1 LDAGVTKSPDGDI
14 WKDDEMSD
22 SAFVFRPFAARRI
35 PDPNFKSNYDAE
47 RHVFVMPVR
56 AIPTDL
62 PLDPNARRPNIRK
75 RVYQEVKKILFN
87 EEGEPGTFH
96 LKNKGITIIAESVTQ
111 KGDHEYLVKMRR
123 GVHGIVD
130 GGHTYTL
137 IAESIDN
144 PDLPETQFV
153 QVEVRVGVPD
163 QWIPEIAGGLN
174 TSVQVQ
180 DMSLDHLAGRFAWLK
195 AELKSEPYSNKIAWS
210 ENDPGE
216 YDARDVLSL
225 MLMFNTLLYPN
236 DKDEHPVMAY
246 EKKSLVLKAFEDDP
260 VKFELMKPIIKDTLR
275 FHDIVTKTAREL
287 WNKYNGG
294 RGGALAFMEKRE
306 RGQFPFIF
314 TGEQSHYRLA
324 NGALYPI
331 LAAFRWYVVQ
341 DPTKGTLKW
350 RDGFPALVDAWNEI
364 GGELLKATHLESND
378 RGRNP
383 NAIGKSRNHWAN
395 LHTRVAKFDLMARQ
409 TT

>member
-1 LDAGVTKSPDGDI
+1 
-14 WKDDEMSD
+14 MSD
-22 SAFVFRPFAARRI
+22 LAFSFRPTIARRI
-35 PDPNFKSNYDAE
+35 PDPSFKQSHDAE
-47 RHVFVMPVR
+47 RHLFVMPVR
-56 AIPTDL
+56 SLPPNL

-75 RVYQEVKKILFN
+75 RVYQEVKKSLLN
-87 EEGEPGTFH
+87 QEGEPGTFH
-96 LKNKGITIIAESVTQ
+96 LKNKGITIIAQSVSQ
-111 KGDHEYLVKMRR
+111 KGDHEYLVTMRR
-123 GVHGIVD
+123 GIHGIVD

-137 IAESIDN
+137 VQENIENA
-144 PDLPETQFV
+144 DLPEKQFV

-163 QWIPEIAGGLN
+163 PWIPEIAGGLN

-180 DMSLDHLAGRFAWLK
+180 DMSLDHLAGRFEWLK
-195 AELKSEPYSNKIAWS
+195 TALKSEPYAKKIAWS

-225 MLMFNTLLYPN
+225 LTMFNILLFPN

-260 VKFELMKPIIKDTLR
+260 IKFERTKPIIKDILLFSDTVAKDAR
-275 FHDIVTKTAREL
+275 DI
-287 WNKYNGG
+287 WNTYNGG
-294 RGGALAFMEKRE
+294 RGGGLAFMDKRE
-306 RGQFPFIF
+306 KGQFEFIF
-314 TGEQSHYRLA
+314 SGKQSQFRLM

-331 LAAFRWYVVQ
+331 LAAFRWYVIQ
-341 DPTKGTLKW
+341 NTIDGTLNW
-350 RDGFPALVDAWNEI
+350 RDGFPALLKAWNEI
-364 GGELLKATHLESND
+364 GGELLKATHLESNE

-409 TT
+409 SA